1 MAKQNGTDLGK
12 AYVQIVPS
20 AQGIK
25 ASIQEVMGK
34 PLEEQGDK
42 SGATFGSMLVS
53 KIKGAIT
60 IAGIGKFLS
69 ASLTEGGALQQ
80 SIGGVETLFGN
91 SANVIKKAAQTAF
104 KDAGVSANTYM
115 EQTTSFAASLVSSCG
130 GNTAKAAEIA
140 KRAMVDM
147 SDNANKMGTDLQ
159 DIQNAYQGFAK
170 QNYTMLDNLKLGYGG
185 TKTEMARLIKD
196 ASTYKDSQEKLNV
209 SVKDGDMSFSNI
221 ANAISVVQDHMKISG
236 TTAEEASTT
245 LTGSFGMVKASVQ
258 DFLGALST
266 GDGVWRTFKNTIS
279 SLGTFI
285 GGNLVPMLG
294 NIGKS
299 LIVALTESFN
309 NMPQIMNVVQKFA
322 SQIISQAPQF
332 MKSGL
337 ELMSKLADGIGSAFP
352 VMTANILDI
361 VQQFANMIA
370 SQAPQLIKSGF
381 EMLNKLADGII
392 SALPIMIAKIPTIIS
407 TFANIINDNGPTVL
421 MCGLKL
427 IAKLALGIIQAIP
440 TLIVN
445 IPKIIKAIVDV
456 WSAFNWINLG
466 KMAITGLGNGI
477 KALFGFLKG
486 TGKEALDTV
495 LINILMLPERL
506 RALGGKGIHGLING
520 IKSLFGSLGGA
531 AKKIFEIIVKAL
543 ASLPSKMLSI
553 GKNIIEGIWKGIWSM
568 GAWITKKIGDFA
580 GGIVKSFKGFLGIHS
595 PSRIMRDMVGRFIG
609 EGIGVGILGSFDT
622 VRKDIAAFNDSLI
635 DEFNKSDSFGA
646 SMTFSAVREVKM
658 QLINEG
664 FEKPHTEDRKGDI
677 YQTINITAPDAV
689 DPSEVSRQ
697 TRNANR
703 ELIQRLKGA

>member
-1 MAKQNGTDLGK
+1 MASNLGK

-20 AQGIK
+20 AKGIQSNLRTLLEK
-25 ASIQEVMGK
+25 PSQE
-34 PLEEQGDK
+34 
-42 SGATFGSMLVS
+42 SGTSSGFGFGSALISALKPVL
-53 KIKGAIT
+53 
-60 IAGIGKFLS
+60 AGFSIGKVLS
-69 ASLTEGGALQQ
+69 DSLMEGGKLQQ

-285 GGNLVPMLG
+285 GGNLLPMIG
-294 NIGKS
+294 NIGS
-299 LIVALTESFN
+299 SIVSILTNSFN
-309 NMPQIMNVVQKFA
+309 NMPGILDAVQKFA
-322 SQIISQAPQF
+322 SNIAAQAPQF
-332 MKSGL
+332 
-337 ELMSKLADGIGSAFP
+337 
-352 VMTANILDI
+352 
-361 VQQFANMIA
+361 
-370 SQAPQLIKSGF
+370 IKSGF
-381 EMLNKLADGII
+381 ELLNKLADGII
-392 SALPIMIAKIPTIIS
+392 SALPVMIAKIPTIIS
-407 TFANIINDNGPTVL
+407 TFANIINDNAPTIL
-421 MCGLKL
+421 ICGVKL
-427 IAKLALGIIQAIP
+427 IGKLALGLIQAIP
-440 TLIVN
+440 TLIASV
-445 IPKIIKAIVDV
+445 PKIIGAIVDV
-456 WSAFNWINLG
+456 WSAFNWLNLG
-466 KMAITGLGNGI
+466 KTAIKGLGNGI
-477 KALFGFLKG
+477 KALFGFLKS

-495 LINILMLPERL
+495 LINIMLLPEKL
-506 RALGGKGIHGLING
+506 GSLGGKGIRGLVSG
-520 IKSLFGSLGGA
+520 IKSLFGALRGA
-531 AKKIFEIIVKAL
+531 AKNIFEIIVKAI

-553 GKNIIEGIWKGIWSM
+553 GKNIVEGIWKGIFRM
-568 GAWITKKIGDFA
+568 GGWITKKIGDFA

-595 PSRIMRDMVGRFIG
+595 PSRVMRKEVGPFVGRG
-609 EGIGVGILGSFDT
+609 LGLGILDSFKVVKSNILDFKNMILDEMRIDGSD
-622 VRKDIAAFNDSLI
+622 AFDSLGI
-635 DEFNKSDSFGA
+635 FK
-646 SMTFSAVREVKM
+646 EVK
-658 QLINEG
+658 
-664 FEKPHTEDRKGDI
+664 
-677 YQTINITAPDAV
+677 
-689 DPSEVSRQ
+689 
-697 TRNANR
+697 
-703 ELIQRLKGA
+703 IQMERRI

>member
-34 PLEEQGDK
+34 PLEEQADN

-60 IAGIGKFLS
+60 VAAIGKFLS

-80 SIGGVETLFGN
+80 SIGGIETLFGN

-285 GGNLVPMLG
+285 GGNLLPMIG
-294 NIGKS
+294 NIGS
-299 LIVALTESFN
+299 SIVSILTNSFN
-309 NMPQIMNVVQKFA
+309 NMPGILDAVQKFA
-322 SQIISQAPQF
+322 SNIAAQAPQF
-332 MKSGL
+332 
-337 ELMSKLADGIGSAFP
+337 
-352 VMTANILDI
+352 
-361 VQQFANMIA
+361 
-370 SQAPQLIKSGF
+370 IKSGF
-381 EMLNKLADGII
+381 EMLNKLADGIV
-392 SALPIMIAKIPTIIS
+392 SALPVMIAKIPTIIS
-407 TFANIINDNGPTVL
+407 TFANIINDNGPTIL

-445 IPKIIKAIVDV
+445 IPKIITAIVDV

-506 RALGGKGIHGLING
+506 RALGGKGISGLVSG
-520 IKSLFGSLGGA
+520 IKSLFGALGGA

-553 GKNIIEGIWKGIWSM
+553 GKNIVEGIWKGIWSM

-635 DEFNKSDSFGA
+635 DEFNKSDSLGA

-664 FEKPHTEDRKGDI
+664 FEKPHTEDRKGNI

>member
-34 PLEEQGDK
+34 PLEEQADN
-42 SGATFGSMLVS
+42 SGSTFGSMLIS

-80 SIGGVETLFGN
+80 SIGGIETLFGN

-285 GGNLVPMLG
+285 GGNLLPMIG
-294 NIGKS
+294 NIGS
-299 LIVALTESFN
+299 SIVSILTNSFN
-309 NMPQIMNVVQKFA
+309 NMPGILDAVQKFA
-322 SQIISQAPQF
+322 SNIAAQAPQF
-332 MKSGL
+332 
-337 ELMSKLADGIGSAFP
+337 
-352 VMTANILDI
+352 
-361 VQQFANMIA
+361 
-370 SQAPQLIKSGF
+370 IKSGF
-381 EMLNKLADGII
+381 ELLNKLADGII
-392 SALPIMIAKIPTIIS
+392 SALPVMIAKIPTIIS
-407 TFANIINDNGPTVL
+407 TFANIINDNGPTIL

-445 IPKIIKAIVDV
+445 IPKIITAIVDV

-495 LINILMLPERL
+495 LINIMLLPEKL
-506 RALGGKGIHGLING
+506 GSLGGKGIHGLING

-646 SMTFSAVREVKM
+646 AMTFSAVREVKM

>member
-34 PLEEQGDK
+34 PLEEQADE
-42 SGATFGSMLVS
+42 SGSTFGSMLVS

-221 ANAISVVQDHMKISG
+221 VNAISVVQDHMKISG

-258 DFLGALST
+258 DFLGAIST

-279 SLGTFI
+279 SLGTFLV
-285 GGNLVPMLG
+285 GNLLPMIG
-294 NIGKS
+294 NIGS
-299 LIVALTESFN
+299 SIVSILTNSFN
-309 NMPQIMNVVQKFA
+309 NMPGILDAIQKFA
-322 SQIISQAPQF
+322 SNIAAQAPQF
-332 MKSGL
+332 
-337 ELMSKLADGIGSAFP
+337 
-352 VMTANILDI
+352 
-361 VQQFANMIA
+361 
-370 SQAPQLIKSGF
+370 IKSGF
-381 EMLNKLADGII
+381 ELLNKLADGIV
-392 SALPIMIAKIPTIIS
+392 SALPVMIAKIPTIIS
-407 TFANIINDNGPTVL
+407 TFANIINDNGPTIL

-445 IPKIIKAIVDV
+445 IPKIITAIVDV

-495 LINILMLPERL
+495 LINIMLLPEKL
-506 RALGGKGIHGLING
+506 GSLGGKGIHGLING
-520 IKSLFGSLGGA
+520 IKSLFGALGSA
-531 AKKIFEIIVKAL
+531 AGKIFEIIVKAL

-553 GKNIIEGIWKGIWSM
+553 GKNIVEGIWKGIWNM
-568 GAWITKKIGDFA
+568 GGWITKKIGDFA

-664 FEKPHTEDRKGDI
+664 LEKPHSEDRKGDI
-677 YQTINITAPDAV
+677 YQTINITSPDAV

-703 ELIQRLKGA
+703 ELIQILKGA

>member
-34 PLEEQGDK
+34 PLEEQADN
-42 SGATFGSMLVS
+42 SGSTFGSMLIS

-80 SIGGVETLFGN
+80 SIGGVETLFGD

-159 DIQNAYQGFAK
+159 DIQHAYQGFAK

-245 LTGSFGMVKASVQ
+245 LTGSFGMVKAAVQ
-258 DFLGALST
+258 DFLGAMST
-266 GDGVWRTFKNTIS
+266 GQNVKSSVKNLIS
-279 SLGTFI
+279 SLGIFV
-285 GGNLVPMLG
+285 GNNLIPMLL
-294 NIGKS
+294 NITKS
-299 LIVALTESFN
+299 CYAVVTDALN
-309 NMPQIMNVVQKFA
+309 NMPGILDAVQKFA
-322 SQIISQAPQF
+322 TQ
-332 MKSGL
+332 
-337 ELMSKLADGIGSAFP
+337 
-352 VMTANILDI
+352 
-361 VQQFANMIA
+361 IA
-370 SQAPQLIKSGF
+370 SQAPQFIKSGF
-381 EMLNKLADGII
+381 EMLNKLADGVV
-392 SALPIMIAKIPTIIS
+392 SALPVMIAKIPTIIS

-445 IPKIIKAIVDV
+445 IPKIITAIVDV

-506 RALGGKGIHGLING
+506 RALGGKGISGLVSG
-520 IKSLFGSLGGA
+520 IKSLFGALGGA

-635 DEFNKSDSFGA
+635 DEFNKSDSLGA

>member
-34 PLEEQGDK
+34 PLEEQADE
-42 SGATFGSMLVS
+42 SGSTFGSMLIS

-266 GDGVWRTFKNTIS
+266 GDGVWRTFKNTVS

-285 GGNLVPMLG
+285 GGNLLPMIG
-294 NIGKS
+294 NIGS
-299 LIVALTESFN
+299 SIVSILTNSFN
-309 NMPQIMNVVQKFA
+309 NMPGILDAVQKFA
-322 SQIISQAPQF
+322 SNIAAQAPQF
-332 MKSGL
+332 
-337 ELMSKLADGIGSAFP
+337 
-352 VMTANILDI
+352 
-361 VQQFANMIA
+361 
-370 SQAPQLIKSGF
+370 IKSGF
-381 EMLNKLADGII
+381 ELLNKLADGII
-392 SALPIMIAKIPTIIS
+392 SALPVMIAKIPTIIS
-407 TFANIINDNGPTVL
+407 TFANIINDNGPTIL

-445 IPKIIKAIVDV
+445 IPKIITAIVDV

-506 RALGGKGIHGLING
+506 RALGGKGISGLVSG
-520 IKSLFGSLGGA
+520 IKSLFGALGGA

-553 GKNIIEGIWKGIWSM
+553 GKNIVEGIWKGIWNM
-568 GAWITKKIGDFA
+568 GGWITKKIGDFA

>member
-34 PLEEQGDK
+34 PLEEQADK
-42 SGATFGSMLVS
+42 SGTTFGSMLVS

-80 SIGGVETLFGN
+80 SIGGVETLFGD

-185 TKTEMARLIKD
+185 TKTEMARLIKN

-285 GGNLVPMLG
+285 GGNLLPMIG
-294 NIGKS
+294 NIGS
-299 LIVALTESFN
+299 SIVSILTNSFN
-309 NMPQIMNVVQKFA
+309 NMPGILDTVQKIA
-322 SQIISQAPQF
+322 SSIAAQAPQF
-332 MKSGL
+332 
-337 ELMSKLADGIGSAFP
+337 
-352 VMTANILDI
+352 
-361 VQQFANMIA
+361 
-370 SQAPQLIKSGF
+370 IKSGF
-381 EMLNKLADGII
+381 EMLNKLVDGIV
-392 SALPIMIAKIPTIIS
+392 SALPVMIAKIPTIIS

-445 IPKIIKAIVDV
+445 IPKIITAIVDV

-506 RALGGKGIHGLING
+506 RALGGKGISGLVSG
-520 IKSLFGSLGGA
+520 IKSLFGALGGA

-635 DEFNKSDSFGA
+635 DEFNKSDSLGA

>member
-34 PLEEQGDK
+34 PLEEQADE
-42 SGATFGSMLVS
+42 SGSTFGSMLIT

-69 ASLTEGGALQQ
+69 ASLTEGGTLQQ

-258 DFLGALST
+258 DFLGAIST

-279 SLGTFI
+279 SLGTFLV
-285 GGNLVPMLG
+285 GNLLPMIG
-294 NIGKS
+294 NIGS
-299 LIVALTESFN
+299 SIVSILTNSFN
-309 NMPQIMNVVQKFA
+309 NMPGILDAIQKFA
-322 SQIISQAPQF
+322 SNIAAQAPQF
-332 MKSGL
+332 
-337 ELMSKLADGIGSAFP
+337 
-352 VMTANILDI
+352 
-361 VQQFANMIA
+361 
-370 SQAPQLIKSGF
+370 IKSGF
-381 EMLNKLADGII
+381 ELLNKLADGIV
-392 SALPIMIAKIPTIIS
+392 SALPVMIAKIPTIIS
-407 TFANIINDNGPTVL
+407 TFANIINDNGPTIL

-445 IPKIIKAIVDV
+445 IPKIITAIVDV

-506 RALGGKGIHGLING
+506 RALGGKGISGLVSG
-520 IKSLFGSLGGA
+520 IKSLFGALGGA

-553 GKNIIEGIWKGIWSM
+553 GKNIVEGIWKGIWNM
-568 GAWITKKIGDFA
+568 GGWITKKIGDFA

-658 QLINEG
+658 QLINERL
-664 FEKPHTEDRKGDI
+664 EKPHSEDRKGDI

>member
-34 PLEEQGDK
+34 PLEEQADE
-42 SGATFGSMLVS
+42 SGSTFGSMLIS

-80 SIGGVETLFGN
+80 SIGGIETLFGN

-285 GGNLVPMLG
+285 GGNLLPMIG
-294 NIGKS
+294 NIGS
-299 LIVALTESFN
+299 SIVSILTNSFN
-309 NMPQIMNVVQKFA
+309 NMPGILDAVQKFA
-322 SQIISQAPQF
+322 SNIAAQAPQF
-332 MKSGL
+332 
-337 ELMSKLADGIGSAFP
+337 
-352 VMTANILDI
+352 
-361 VQQFANMIA
+361 
-370 SQAPQLIKSGF
+370 IKSGF
-381 EMLNKLADGII
+381 ELLNKLADGII
-392 SALPIMIAKIPTIIS
+392 SALPVMIAKIPTIIS
-407 TFANIINDNGPTVL
+407 TFANIINDNGPTIL

-445 IPKIIKAIVDV
+445 IPKIITAIVDV

-506 RALGGKGIHGLING
+506 RALGGKGISGLVSG
-520 IKSLFGSLGGA
+520 IKSLFGALGGA

-553 GKNIIEGIWKGIWSM
+553 GKNIVEGIWKGIWNM
-568 GAWITKKIGDFA
+568 GGWITKKIGDFA

-609 EGIGVGILGSFDT
+609 EGIGVGIIGSFDT

-664 FEKPHTEDRKGDI
+664 FEKPHAEDRKGDI

>member
-34 PLEEQGDK
+34 PLEEQADE
-42 SGATFGSMLVS
+42 SGSTFGSMLIS

-69 ASLTEGGALQQ
+69 VSLTEGGALQQ

-285 GGNLVPMLG
+285 VGNLLPMIG
-294 NIGKS
+294 NIGS
-299 LIVALTESFN
+299 SIVSILTNSFN
-309 NMPQIMNVVQKFA
+309 NMPGILDAIQKFA
-322 SQIISQAPQF
+322 SNIAAQAPQF
-332 MKSGL
+332 
-337 ELMSKLADGIGSAFP
+337 
-352 VMTANILDI
+352 
-361 VQQFANMIA
+361 
-370 SQAPQLIKSGF
+370 IKSGF
-381 EMLNKLADGII
+381 ELLNKLADGII
-392 SALPIMIAKIPTIIS
+392 SALPVMIAKIPTIIS
-407 TFANIINDNGPTVL
+407 TFANIINDNAPTIL
-421 MCGLKL
+421 ICGVKL
-427 IAKLALGIIQAIP
+427 IGKLALGLIQAIP
-440 TLIVN
+440 TLIAN
-445 IPKIIKAIVDV
+445 IPKIITAIVDV

-506 RALGGKGIHGLING
+506 RALGGKGISGLVSG
-520 IKSLFGSLGGA
+520 IKSLFGALGGA

-553 GKNIIEGIWKGIWSM
+553 GKNIVEGIWKGIWNM
-568 GAWITKKIGDFA
+568 GGWITKKIGDFA

-609 EGIGVGILGSFDT
+609 EGIGVGIIGSFDT

-664 FEKPHTEDRKGDI
+664 FEKPHAEDRKGDI

>member
-34 PLEEQGDK
+34 PLEEQADN
-42 SGATFGSMLVS
+42 SGSTFGSMLVS

-80 SIGGVETLFGN
+80 SIGGIETLFGN

-285 GGNLVPMLG
+285 VGNLLPMIG
-294 NIGKS
+294 NIGS
-299 LIVALTESFN
+299 SIVSILTNSFN
-309 NMPQIMNVVQKFA
+309 NMPGILDAVQKFA
-322 SQIISQAPQF
+322 TQ
-332 MKSGL
+332 
-337 ELMSKLADGIGSAFP
+337 
-352 VMTANILDI
+352 
-361 VQQFANMIA
+361 IA
-370 SQAPQLIKSGF
+370 SQAPQFIKSGF
-381 EMLNKLADGII
+381 EMLNKLADGIV
-392 SALPIMIAKIPTIIS
+392 SALPVMIAKIPTIIS
-407 TFANIINDNGPTVL
+407 TFANIINDNGATIL

-445 IPKIIKAIVDV
+445 IPKIITAIVDV

-506 RALGGKGIHGLING
+506 RALGGKGISGLVSG
-520 IKSLFGSLGGA
+520 IKSLFGALGGA

-553 GKNIIEGIWKGIWSM
+553 GKNIVEGIWKGIWNM
-568 GAWITKKIGDFA
+568 GGWITKKIGDFA

-609 EGIGVGILGSFDT
+609 EGIGVGIIGSFDT

-635 DEFNKSDSFGA
+635 DEFSFGA

-664 FEKPHTEDRKGDI
+664 FEKPHAEDRKGDI

>member
-34 PLEEQGDK
+34 PLEEQADE
-42 SGATFGSMLVS
+42 SGSTFGSMLIS

-80 SIGGVETLFGN
+80 SIGGIETIFSN

-130 GNTAKAAEIA
+130 GNTAKAAGIA

-147 SDNANKMGTDLQ
+147 SDNANKRGTDLQ

-285 GGNLVPMLG
+285 GGNLLPMIG
-294 NIGKS
+294 NIGS
-299 LIVALTESFN
+299 SIVSILTNSFN
-309 NMPQIMNVVQKFA
+309 NMPGILDAVQKFA
-322 SQIISQAPQF
+322 SNIAAQAPQF
-332 MKSGL
+332 
-337 ELMSKLADGIGSAFP
+337 
-352 VMTANILDI
+352 
-361 VQQFANMIA
+361 
-370 SQAPQLIKSGF
+370 IKSGF
-381 EMLNKLADGII
+381 ELLNKLADGIV
-392 SALPIMIAKIPTIIS
+392 SALPVMIAKVPTIIS
-407 TFANIINDNGPTVL
+407 TFANIINDNGPTIL

-445 IPKIIKAIVDV
+445 IPKIITAIVDV

-495 LINILMLPERL
+495 LINIMLLPEKL
-506 RALGGKGIHGLING
+506 GSLGGKGIHGLING
-520 IKSLFGSLGGA
+520 IKSLFGALGSA
-531 AKKIFEIIVKAL
+531 AGKIFEIIVKAL

-553 GKNIIEGIWKGIWSM
+553 GKNIVEGIWKGIWNM
-568 GAWITKKIGDFA
+568 GGWITKKIGDFA

-664 FEKPHTEDRKGDI
+664 LEKPHSEDRKGDI

>member
-34 PLEEQGDK
+34 PLEEQADK
-42 SGATFGSMLVS
+42 SGSTFGSMLVS

-285 GGNLVPMLG
+285 GGNMLPMIG
-294 NIGKS
+294 NIGS
-299 LIVALTESFN
+299 SIVSILTNSFN
-309 NMPQIMNVVQKFA
+309 NMPGILDTVQKIA
-322 SQIISQAPQF
+322 SSIAAQAPQF
-332 MKSGL
+332 
-337 ELMSKLADGIGSAFP
+337 
-352 VMTANILDI
+352 
-361 VQQFANMIA
+361 
-370 SQAPQLIKSGF
+370 IKSGF
-381 EMLNKLADGII
+381 ELLNKLADGIV
-392 SALPIMIAKIPTIIS
+392 SALPVMIAKIPTIIS
-407 TFANIINDNGPTVL
+407 TFANIINDNGPTIL

-445 IPKIIKAIVDV
+445 IPKIITAIVDV

-506 RALGGKGIHGLING
+506 RALGGKGISGLVSG
-520 IKSLFGSLGGA
+520 IKSLFGALGGA

-635 DEFNKSDSFGA
+635 DEFNKSDSFGT

>member
-34 PLEEQGDK
+34 PLEEQADN
-42 SGATFGSMLVS
+42 SGSTFGSMLIS

-80 SIGGVETLFGN
+80 SIGGIETLFGN

-285 GGNLVPMLG
+285 GGNLLPMIG
-294 NIGKS
+294 NIGS
-299 LIVALTESFN
+299 SIVSILTNSFN
-309 NMPQIMNVVQKFA
+309 NMPGILDAVQKFA
-322 SQIISQAPQF
+322 SNIAAQAPQF
-332 MKSGL
+332 
-337 ELMSKLADGIGSAFP
+337 
-352 VMTANILDI
+352 
-361 VQQFANMIA
+361 
-370 SQAPQLIKSGF
+370 IKSGF
-381 EMLNKLADGII
+381 EMLNKLADGIV
-392 SALPIMIAKIPTIIS
+392 SALPVMIAKIPTIIS
-407 TFANIINDNGPTVL
+407 TFANIINDNGPTIL

-445 IPKIIKAIVDV
+445 IPKIITAIVDV

-506 RALGGKGIHGLING
+506 RALGGKGISGLVSG
-520 IKSLFGSLGGA
+520 IKSLFSALGGA

-553 GKNIIEGIWKGIWSM
+553 GKNIVEGIWKGIWGM

-635 DEFNKSDSFGA
+635 DEFNKSDSLGA

>member
-1 MAKQNGTDLGK
+1 MASNLGK

-20 AQGIK
+20 AKGIQSNLRTLLEK
-25 ASIQEVMGK
+25 PSQE
-34 PLEEQGDK
+34 
-42 SGATFGSMLVS
+42 SGTSSGFGFGSALISALKPVL
-53 KIKGAIT
+53 
-60 IAGIGKFLS
+60 AGFSIGKVLS
-69 ASLTEGGALQQ
+69 DSLMEGGKLQQ
-80 SIGGVETLFGN
+80 SIGGIETLFGN

-285 GGNLVPMLG
+285 GGNLLPMIG
-294 NIGKS
+294 NIGS
-299 LIVALTESFN
+299 SIVSILTNSFN
-309 NMPQIMNVVQKFA
+309 NMPGILDAVQKFA
-322 SQIISQAPQF
+322 SNIAAQAPQF
-332 MKSGL
+332 
-337 ELMSKLADGIGSAFP
+337 
-352 VMTANILDI
+352 
-361 VQQFANMIA
+361 
-370 SQAPQLIKSGF
+370 IKSGF
-381 EMLNKLADGII
+381 ELLNKLADGII
-392 SALPIMIAKIPTIIS
+392 SALPVMIAKIPTIIS
-407 TFANIINDNGPTVL
+407 TFANIINDNGPTIL

-445 IPKIIKAIVDV
+445 IPKIITAIVDV

-466 KMAITGLGNGI
+466 KTAIKGLGNGI
-477 KALFGFLKG
+477 KALFGFLKS

-495 LINILMLPERL
+495 LINIMLLPEKL
-506 RALGGKGIHGLING
+506 GSLGGKGIHGLING

-531 AKKIFEIIVKAL
+531 AKKIFETIVKAL

-553 GKNIIEGIWKGIWSM
+553 GKNIVEGIWKGIWSM

-595 PSRIMRDMVGRFIG
+595 PSRIMRKEVGPFVGRG
-609 EGIGVGILGSFDT
+609 LGLGILDSFKVVKSNILDFKNMILDEMRIDGSD
-622 VRKDIAAFNDSLI
+622 AFDSLRI
-635 DEFNKSDSFGA
+635 FKEVKIQMDNEEFSGA
-646 SMTFSAVREVKM
+646 SVRSNNSA
-658 QLINEG
+658 
-664 FEKPHTEDRKGDI
+664 EKNGNV
-677 YQTINITAPDAV
+677 YQTINVNSPKALDASETA
-689 DPSEVSRQ
+689 RQ
-697 TRNANR
+697 TKNATR
-703 ELIQRLKGA
+703 ELILKLKGA

>member
-34 PLEEQGDK
+34 PLEEQADN
-42 SGATFGSMLVS
+42 SGSTFGSMLIS

-80 SIGGVETLFGN
+80 SIGGIETLFGN

-266 GDGVWRTFKNTIS
+266 GDGVWRTFKNTVS

-285 GGNLVPMLG
+285 GGNLLPMIG
-294 NIGKS
+294 NIGS
-299 LIVALTESFN
+299 SIVSILTNSFN
-309 NMPQIMNVVQKFA
+309 NMPGILDAIQKFA
-322 SQIISQAPQF
+322 SNIAAQAPQF
-332 MKSGL
+332 
-337 ELMSKLADGIGSAFP
+337 
-352 VMTANILDI
+352 
-361 VQQFANMIA
+361 
-370 SQAPQLIKSGF
+370 IKSGF
-381 EMLNKLADGII
+381 ELLNKLADGII
-392 SALPIMIAKIPTIIS
+392 SALPVMIAKIPTIIS
-407 TFANIINDNGPTVL
+407 TFANIINDNGPTIL

-445 IPKIIKAIVDV
+445 IPKIITAIVDV

-506 RALGGKGIHGLING
+506 RALGGKGISGLVSG
-520 IKSLFGSLGGA
+520 IKSLFGALGGA

-553 GKNIIEGIWKGIWSM
+553 GKNIVEGIWKGIWSM

>member
-34 PLEEQGDK
+34 PLEEQADN
-42 SGATFGSMLVS
+42 SGSTFGSMLVS

-80 SIGGVETLFGN
+80 SIGGVETLFGD

-258 DFLGALST
+258 DFLGAMST
-266 GDGVWRTFKNTIS
+266 GQNVKSSVKNLIS
-279 SLGTFI
+279 SLGIFV
-285 GGNLVPMLG
+285 GNNLIPMLL
-294 NIGKS
+294 NITKS
-299 LIVALTESFN
+299 CYAVVTDALN
-309 NMPQIMNVVQKFA
+309 NMPGILNAVQKFA
-322 SQIISQAPQF
+322 NDIAKQAPQF
-332 MKSGL
+332 
-337 ELMSKLADGIGSAFP
+337 
-352 VMTANILDI
+352 
-361 VQQFANMIA
+361 
-370 SQAPQLIKSGF
+370 IKSGF
-381 EMLNKLADGII
+381 EMLNKLADGVV
-392 SALPIMIAKIPTIIS
+392 SALPVMIAKIPTIIS

-445 IPKIIKAIVDV
+445 IPKIITAIVDV

-506 RALGGKGIHGLING
+506 RALGGKGISGLVSG

-543 ASLPSKMLSI
+543 ASLPSKMLGI
-553 GKNIIEGIWKGIWSM
+553 GKNIVKGIWNGIENM
-568 GAWITKKIGDFA
+568 VGWIAKKIGGFA
-580 GGIVKSFKGFLGIHS
+580 TGVINNFKKAFGIHS

>member
-34 PLEEQGDK
+34 PLEEQADN
-42 SGATFGSMLVS
+42 SGSTFGSMLVS

-80 SIGGVETLFGN
+80 SIGGIETLFGN

-285 GGNLVPMLG
+285 GGNLLPMIG
-294 NIGKS
+294 NIGS
-299 LIVALTESFN
+299 SIVSILTNSFN
-309 NMPQIMNVVQKFA
+309 NMPGILDAVQKFA
-322 SQIISQAPQF
+322 SNIAAQAPQF
-332 MKSGL
+332 
-337 ELMSKLADGIGSAFP
+337 
-352 VMTANILDI
+352 
-361 VQQFANMIA
+361 
-370 SQAPQLIKSGF
+370 IKSGF
-381 EMLNKLADGII
+381 ELLNKLADGII
-392 SALPIMIAKIPTIIS
+392 SALPVMIAKIPTIIS
-407 TFANIINDNGPTVL
+407 TFANIINDNGPTIL

-445 IPKIIKAIVDV
+445 IPKIITAIVDV

-506 RALGGKGIHGLING
+506 RALGGKGISGLVSG
-520 IKSLFGSLGGA
+520 IKSLFGALGGA

-553 GKNIIEGIWKGIWSM
+553 GKNIVKGIWNGISNM
-568 GAWITKKIGDFA
+568 VGWITKQVGGFA
-580 GGIVKSFKGFLGIHS
+580 SGVVDKFKKAFGIHS

-664 FEKPHTEDRKGDI
+664 FEKPHAEDRKGDI

>member
-34 PLEEQGDK
+34 PLEEQADN
-42 SGATFGSMLVS
+42 SGSTFGSMLVS

-80 SIGGVETLFGN
+80 SIGGIETLFGN

-266 GDGVWRTFKNTIS
+266 GDGVWRTFKNTVS

-285 GGNLVPMLG
+285 GGNLLPMIG
-294 NIGKS
+294 NIGS
-299 LIVALTESFN
+299 SIVSILTNSFN
-309 NMPQIMNVVQKFA
+309 NMPGILDAIQKFA
-322 SQIISQAPQF
+322 SNIAAQAPQF
-332 MKSGL
+332 
-337 ELMSKLADGIGSAFP
+337 
-352 VMTANILDI
+352 
-361 VQQFANMIA
+361 
-370 SQAPQLIKSGF
+370 IKSGF
-381 EMLNKLADGII
+381 ELLNKLADGII
-392 SALPIMIAKIPTIIS
+392 SALPVMIAKIPTIIS
-407 TFANIINDNGPTVL
+407 TFANIINDNAPTIL
-421 MCGLKL
+421 ICGVKL
-427 IAKLALGIIQAIP
+427 IGKLALGLIQAIP
-440 TLIVN
+440 TLIAN
-445 IPKIIKAIVDV
+445 IPKIIMAIVDV

-477 KALFGFLKG
+477 KTLFGFLKG

-495 LINILMLPERL
+495 LINIMLLPEKL
-506 RALGGKGIHGLING
+506 GSLGGKGIHGLING

-553 GKNIIEGIWKGIWSM
+553 GKNIVEGIWKGIWNM
-568 GAWITKKIGDFA
+568 GGWITKKIGDFA

-635 DEFNKSDSFGA
+635 DEFNKSDNFGA
-646 SMTFSAVREVKM
+646 AMTFSAVREVKM

-664 FEKPHTEDRKGDI
+664 FEKPHSEDRKGDI

>member
-34 PLEEQGDK
+34 PLEEQADN
-42 SGATFGSMLVS
+42 SGSTFGSMLIS

-80 SIGGVETLFGN
+80 SIGGIETLFGN

-266 GDGVWRTFKNTIS
+266 GDGVWRTFKNTVS

-285 GGNLVPMLG
+285 GGNLLPMIG
-294 NIGKS
+294 NIGS
-299 LIVALTESFN
+299 SIVSILTNSFN
-309 NMPQIMNVVQKFA
+309 NMPGILDAIQKFA
-322 SQIISQAPQF
+322 SNIAAQAPQF
-332 MKSGL
+332 
-337 ELMSKLADGIGSAFP
+337 
-352 VMTANILDI
+352 
-361 VQQFANMIA
+361 
-370 SQAPQLIKSGF
+370 IKSGF
-381 EMLNKLADGII
+381 ELLNKLADGII
-392 SALPIMIAKIPTIIS
+392 SALPVMIAKIPTIIS
-407 TFANIINDNGPTVL
+407 TFANIINDNAPTVL
-421 MCGLKL
+421 LCGIQL
-427 IAKLALGIIQAIP
+427 IGKLALGLIQAIP
-440 TLIVN
+440 TLIAN
-445 IPKIIKAIVDV
+445 IPKIITAIVDV
-456 WSAFNWINLG
+456 WSAFNWLNLG

-506 RALGGKGIHGLING
+506 RALGGKGISGLVSG
-520 IKSLFGSLGGA
+520 IKSLFGALGGA

-635 DEFNKSDSFGA
+635 DEFNKSDSFGT

-664 FEKPHTEDRKGDI
+664 FEKPHSEDRKGDI

>member
-34 PLEEQGDK
+34 PLEEQADN
-42 SGATFGSMLVS
+42 SGSTFGSMLVS

-285 GGNLVPMLG
+285 GGNLLPMIG
-294 NIGKS
+294 NIGS
-299 LIVALTESFN
+299 SIVSILTNSFN
-309 NMPQIMNVVQKFA
+309 NMPGILDAVQKFA
-322 SQIISQAPQF
+322 SSIAAQAPQF
-332 MKSGL
+332 
-337 ELMSKLADGIGSAFP
+337 
-352 VMTANILDI
+352 
-361 VQQFANMIA
+361 
-370 SQAPQLIKSGF
+370 IKSGF
-381 EMLNKLADGII
+381 ELLNKLADGIV
-392 SALPIMIAKIPTIIS
+392 SALPVMIAKVPTIIS
-407 TFANIINDNGPTVL
+407 TFANIINDNGPTIL

-445 IPKIIKAIVDV
+445 IPKIITAIVDV

-495 LINILMLPERL
+495 LINIMLLPEKL
-506 RALGGKGIHGLING
+506 GSLGGKGIHGLING

-553 GKNIIEGIWKGIWSM
+553 GKNIVKGIWNGISNM
-568 GAWITKKIGDFA
+568 VGWITKQVGGFA
-580 GGIVKSFKGFLGIHS
+580 SGVVDKFKKAFGIHS
-595 PSRIMRDMVGRFIG
+595 PSRIMRDMVGR
-609 EGIGVGILGSFDT
+609 L
-622 VRKDIAAFNDSLI
+622 
-635 DEFNKSDSFGA
+635 
-646 SMTFSAVREVKM
+646 
-658 QLINEG
+658 QLVQG
-664 FEKPHTEDRKGDI
+664 M
-677 YQTINITAPDAV
+677 
-689 DPSEVSRQ
+689 
-697 TRNANR
+697 
-703 ELIQRLKGA
+703 RL

>member
-34 PLEEQGDK
+34 PLEEQADN
-42 SGATFGSMLVS
+42 SGSTFGSMLVS

-80 SIGGVETLFGN
+80 SIGGIETLFGN

-130 GNTAKAAEIA
+130 GNTAQAAEIA

-185 TKTEMARLIKD
+185 TKTEMERLIKD

-245 LTGSFGMVKASVQ
+245 LTGSFGMVKASVK
-258 DFLGALST
+258 DLLGALST
-266 GDGVWRTFKNTIS
+266 GDGVWRTFKNTVS

-285 GGNLVPMLG
+285 GGNLLPMLG
-294 NIGKS
+294 NIGS
-299 LIVALTESFN
+299 SIVRVLTESFS
-309 NMPQIMNVVQKFA
+309 NMPGILDAVQKFA
-322 SQIISQAPQF
+322 SNIAAQAPQF
-332 MKSGL
+332 
-337 ELMSKLADGIGSAFP
+337 
-352 VMTANILDI
+352 
-361 VQQFANMIA
+361 
-370 SQAPQLIKSGF
+370 IKSGF
-381 EMLNKLADGII
+381 ALLNKLADGIV
-392 SALPIMIAKIPTIIS
+392 SALPVMIAKVPTIIS
-407 TFANIINDNGPTVL
+407 TFANIINDNGPTIL
-421 MCGLKL
+421 MCGLQL

-445 IPKIIKAIVDV
+445 IPKIITAIVDV

-495 LINILMLPERL
+495 LINIMLLPEKL
-506 RALGGKGIHGLING
+506 GSLGGKGIHGLING
-520 IKSLFGSLGGA
+520 IKSLFGALGSA
-531 AKKIFEIIVKAL
+531 AGKIFEIIVKAL

-553 GKNIIEGIWKGIWSM
+553 GKNIVEGIWKGIWNM
-568 GAWITKKIGDFA
+568 GGWITKKIGDFA

-622 VRKDIAAFNDSLI
+622 VRKDIASFNDSLI
-635 DEFNKSDSFGA
+635 NEFNKSDSLGA
-646 SMTFSAVREVKM
+646 SMTFSAIREVKM

-664 FEKPHTEDRKGDI
+664 FDEPHNEDRNGDI

>member
-34 PLEEQGDK
+34 PLEEQADN
-42 SGATFGSMLVS
+42 SGSTFGSMLVS

-80 SIGGVETLFGN
+80 SIGGIETLFGN

-245 LTGSFGMVKASVQ
+245 LTGSFGMVKAAVQ
-258 DFLGALST
+258 DFLGAMST
-266 GDGVWRTFKNTIS
+266 GQNVKSSVKNLIS
-279 SLGTFI
+279 SLGIFV
-285 GGNLVPMLG
+285 GNNLIPMLL
-294 NIGKS
+294 NITKS
-299 LIVALTESFN
+299 CYAVVTDALN
-309 NMPQIMNVVQKFA
+309 NMPGILDAVQKFA
-322 SQIISQAPQF
+322 TQ
-332 MKSGL
+332 
-337 ELMSKLADGIGSAFP
+337 
-352 VMTANILDI
+352 
-361 VQQFANMIA
+361 IA
-370 SQAPQLIKSGF
+370 SQAPQFIKSGF
-381 EMLNKLADGII
+381 EMLNKLADGVV
-392 SALPIMIAKIPTIIS
+392 SALPVMIAKIPTIIS

-445 IPKIIKAIVDV
+445 IPKIITAIVDV

-506 RALGGKGIHGLING
+506 RALGGKGISGLISG
-520 IKSLFGSLGGA
+520 IKSLFGALGGA

-553 GKNIIEGIWKGIWSM
+553 GKNIVEGIWKGIWSM

-635 DEFNKSDSFGA
+635 DEFNKSDSLGA

>member
-34 PLEEQGDK
+34 PLEEQADN
-42 SGATFGSMLVS
+42 SGSTFGSMLVS

-60 IAGIGKFLS
+60 IPGIGKFLS

-80 SIGGVETLFGN
+80 SIGGIETLFGN

-196 ASTYKDSQEKLNV
+196 ASTYKDSQEKLNA

-258 DFLGALST
+258 DFLGAIST

-285 GGNLVPMLG
+285 VGNLLPMIG
-294 NIGKS
+294 NIGS
-299 LIVALTESFN
+299 SIVSILTNSFN
-309 NMPQIMNVVQKFA
+309 NMPGILDAIQKFA
-322 SQIISQAPQF
+322 SNIAAQAPQF
-332 MKSGL
+332 
-337 ELMSKLADGIGSAFP
+337 
-352 VMTANILDI
+352 
-361 VQQFANMIA
+361 
-370 SQAPQLIKSGF
+370 IKSGF
-381 EMLNKLADGII
+381 ELLNKLADGII
-392 SALPIMIAKIPTIIS
+392 SALPVMIAKIPTIIS
-407 TFANIINDNGPTVL
+407 TFANIINDNGPTIL
-421 MCGLKL
+421 MCGLNL

-445 IPKIIKAIVDV
+445 IPKIITAIVDV

-506 RALGGKGIHGLING
+506 RALGGKGISGLVSG
-520 IKSLFGSLGGA
+520 IKSLFGALGGA

>member
-34 PLEEQGDK
+34 PLEEQADK
-42 SGATFGSMLVS
+42 SGATFGSMLIS

-80 SIGGVETLFGN
+80 SIGGIETLFGN

-285 GGNLVPMLG
+285 GGNLLPMIG
-294 NIGKS
+294 NIGS
-299 LIVALTESFN
+299 SIVSILTNSFN
-309 NMPQIMNVVQKFA
+309 NMPGILDAVQKFA
-322 SQIISQAPQF
+322 TQ
-332 MKSGL
+332 
-337 ELMSKLADGIGSAFP
+337 
-352 VMTANILDI
+352 
-361 VQQFANMIA
+361 IA
-370 SQAPQLIKSGF
+370 SQAPQFIKSGF
-381 EMLNKLADGII
+381 EMLNKLADGIV
-392 SALPIMIAKIPTIIS
+392 SALPVMIAKIPTIIS
-407 TFANIINDNGPTVL
+407 TFANIINDNGPTIL

-445 IPKIIKAIVDV
+445 IPKIITAIVDV

-506 RALGGKGIHGLING
+506 RALGGKGISGLVSG
-520 IKSLFGSLGGA
+520 IKSLFGTLGGA

-553 GKNIIEGIWKGIWSM
+553 GKNIVEGIWKGIWSM

-580 GGIVKSFKGFLGIHS
+580 GGIVKSFKGFRGIHS

>member
-34 PLEEQGDK
+34 PLEEQADK

-80 SIGGVETLFGN
+80 SIGGIETLFGN

-266 GDGVWRTFKNTIS
+266 GDGVWRTFKNTVS

-285 GGNLVPMLG
+285 GGNLLPMIG
-294 NIGKS
+294 NIGS
-299 LIVALTESFN
+299 SIVSILTNSFN
-309 NMPQIMNVVQKFA
+309 NMPGILDAIQKFA
-322 SQIISQAPQF
+322 SNIAAQAPQF
-332 MKSGL
+332 
-337 ELMSKLADGIGSAFP
+337 
-352 VMTANILDI
+352 
-361 VQQFANMIA
+361 
-370 SQAPQLIKSGF
+370 IKSGF
-381 EMLNKLADGII
+381 ELLNKLADGII
-392 SALPIMIAKIPTIIS
+392 SALPVMIAKIPTIIS
-407 TFANIINDNGPTVL
+407 TFANIINDNAPTVL
-421 MCGLKL
+421 LCGIQL
-427 IAKLALGIIQAIP
+427 IGKLALGLIQAIP
-440 TLIVN
+440 TLIAN
-445 IPKIIKAIVDV
+445 IPKIITAIVDV
-456 WSAFNWINLG
+456 WSAFNWLNLG

-506 RALGGKGIHGLING
+506 RALGGKGISGLVSG
-520 IKSLFGSLGGA
+520 IKSLFGALGGA

-553 GKNIIEGIWKGIWSM
+553 GKNIVEGIWKGIWNM
-568 GAWITKKIGDFA
+568 GGWITKKIGDFA

-635 DEFNKSDSFGA
+635 DEFNKSDSLGA

-664 FEKPHTEDRKGDI
+664 FEKPHSEDRKGDI

>member
-34 PLEEQGDK
+34 PLEEQADN

-60 IAGIGKFLS
+60 VAAIGKFLS

-80 SIGGVETLFGN
+80 SIGGIETLFGN

-285 GGNLVPMLG
+285 GGNLLPMIG
-294 NIGKS
+294 NIGS
-299 LIVALTESFN
+299 SIVSILTNSFN
-309 NMPQIMNVVQKFA
+309 NMPGILDAVQKFA
-322 SQIISQAPQF
+322 SNIAAQAPQF
-332 MKSGL
+332 
-337 ELMSKLADGIGSAFP
+337 
-352 VMTANILDI
+352 
-361 VQQFANMIA
+361 
-370 SQAPQLIKSGF
+370 IKSGF
-381 EMLNKLADGII
+381 EMLNKLADGIV
-392 SALPIMIAKIPTIIS
+392 SALPVMIAKVPTIIS
-407 TFANIINDNGPTVL
+407 TFANIINDNGPTIL

-445 IPKIIKAIVDV
+445 IPKIITAIVDV

-495 LINILMLPERL
+495 LINIMLLPEKL
-506 RALGGKGIHGLING
+506 GSLGGKGIHGLING

-553 GKNIIEGIWKGIWSM
+553 GKNIVEGIWKGIWSM

>member
-34 PLEEQGDK
+34 PLEEQADE
-42 SGATFGSMLVS
+42 SGSTFGSMLIS

-285 GGNLVPMLG
+285 VGNLLPMIG
-294 NIGKS
+294 NIGS
-299 LIVALTESFN
+299 SIVSILTNSFN
-309 NMPQIMNVVQKFA
+309 NMPGILDAVQKFA
-322 SQIISQAPQF
+322 TQ
-332 MKSGL
+332 
-337 ELMSKLADGIGSAFP
+337 
-352 VMTANILDI
+352 
-361 VQQFANMIA
+361 IA
-370 SQAPQLIKSGF
+370 SQAPQFIKSGF
-381 EMLNKLADGII
+381 EMLNKLADGIV
-392 SALPIMIAKIPTIIS
+392 SALPVMIAKIPTIIS
-407 TFANIINDNGPTVL
+407 TFANIINDNGPTIL

-445 IPKIIKAIVDV
+445 IPKIITAIVDV

-506 RALGGKGIHGLING
+506 RALGGKGISGLVSG
-520 IKSLFGSLGGA
+520 IKSLFGALGGA

-553 GKNIIEGIWKGIWSM
+553 GKNIVEGIWKGIWNM
-568 GAWITKKIGDFA
+568 GGWITKKIGDFA

-609 EGIGVGILGSFDT
+609 EGIGVGIIGSFDT

-664 FEKPHTEDRKGDI
+664 FEKPHAEDRKGDI

>member
-1 MAKQNGTDLGK
+1 MAKQNGSDLGK

-34 PLEEQGDK
+34 PLEEQADE
-42 SGATFGSMLVS
+42 SGSTFGSMLIT

-285 GGNLVPMLG
+285 VGNLLPMIG
-294 NIGKS
+294 NIGS
-299 LIVALTESFN
+299 SIVSILTNSFN
-309 NMPQIMNVVQKFA
+309 NMPGILDAIQKFSSNIA
-322 SQIISQAPQF
+322 AQAPQF
-332 MKSGL
+332 
-337 ELMSKLADGIGSAFP
+337 
-352 VMTANILDI
+352 
-361 VQQFANMIA
+361 
-370 SQAPQLIKSGF
+370 IKSGF
-381 EMLNKLADGII
+381 ELLNKLADGIV
-392 SALPIMIAKIPTIIS
+392 SALPVMIAKIPTIIS
-407 TFANIINDNGPTVL
+407 TFANIINDNGPTIL

-445 IPKIIKAIVDV
+445 IPKIITAIVDV

-506 RALGGKGIHGLING
+506 RALGGKGISGLVSG
-520 IKSLFGSLGGA
+520 IKSLFGALGGA

-553 GKNIIEGIWKGIWSM
+553 GKNIVEGIWKGIWNM
-568 GAWITKKIGDFA
+568 GGWITKKIGDFA

-658 QLINEG
+658 QLINERL
-664 FEKPHTEDRKGDI
+664 EKPHSEDRKGDI

>member
-34 PLEEQGDK
+34 PLEEQADN
-42 SGATFGSMLVS
+42 SGSTFGSMLIS

-80 SIGGVETLFGN
+80 SIGGVETLFGD

-245 LTGSFGMVKASVQ
+245 LTGSFGMVKAAVQ
-258 DFLGALST
+258 DFLGAMST
-266 GDGVWRTFKNTIS
+266 GQNVKSSVKNLIS
-279 SLGTFI
+279 SLGIFV
-285 GGNLVPMLG
+285 GNNLIPMLL
-294 NIGKS
+294 NITKS
-299 LIVALTESFN
+299 CYAVVTDALN
-309 NMPQIMNVVQKFA
+309 NMPGILDAVQKFA
-322 SQIISQAPQF
+322 TQ
-332 MKSGL
+332 
-337 ELMSKLADGIGSAFP
+337 
-352 VMTANILDI
+352 
-361 VQQFANMIA
+361 IA
-370 SQAPQLIKSGF
+370 SQAPQFIKSGF
-381 EMLNKLADGII
+381 EMLNKLADGVV
-392 SALPIMIAKIPTIIS
+392 SALPVMIAKIPTIIS

-445 IPKIIKAIVDV
+445 IPKIITAIVDV

-495 LINILMLPERL
+495 LINILMMPERL
-506 RALGGKGIHGLING
+506 RALGGKGISGLVSG
-520 IKSLFGSLGGA
+520 IKSLFGALGGA
-531 AKKIFEIIVKAL
+531 AKKIFEIIVKAI
-543 ASLPSKMLSI
+543 ASLPSKMLGI
-553 GKNIIEGIWKGIWSM
+553 GKNIVKGIWNGIENM
-568 GAWITKKIGDFA
+568 VGWIAKKIGGFA
-580 GGIVKSFKGFLGIHS
+580 TGVINNFKKAFGIHS
-595 PSRIMRDMVGRFIG
+595 PSRVMRDSVGRFIG

-635 DEFNKSDSFGA
+635 DEFNKSDSLGA

>member
-34 PLEEQGDK
+34 PLEEQADE
-42 SGATFGSMLVS
+42 SGATFGSMLIS

-80 SIGGVETLFGN
+80 SIGGIETLFGN

-285 GGNLVPMLG
+285 GGNLLPMIG
-294 NIGKS
+294 NIGS
-299 LIVALTESFN
+299 SIVSILTNSFN
-309 NMPQIMNVVQKFA
+309 NMPGILDAVQKFA
-322 SQIISQAPQF
+322 SNIAAQAPQF
-332 MKSGL
+332 
-337 ELMSKLADGIGSAFP
+337 
-352 VMTANILDI
+352 
-361 VQQFANMIA
+361 
-370 SQAPQLIKSGF
+370 IKSGF
-381 EMLNKLADGII
+381 ELLNKLADGIV
-392 SALPIMIAKIPTIIS
+392 SALPVMIAKVPTIIS
-407 TFANIINDNGPTVL
+407 TFANIINDNGPTIL

-445 IPKIIKAIVDV
+445 IPKIITAIVDV

-506 RALGGKGIHGLING
+506 RALGGKGISGLVSG
-520 IKSLFGSLGGA
+520 IKSLFGALGGA

-553 GKNIIEGIWKGIWSM
+553 GKNIVEGIWKGIWNM
-568 GAWITKKIGDFA
+568 GGWITNKIGDFA

-646 SMTFSAVREVKM
+646 AMTFSAVREVKM